1 VFVVRVLNAAS
12 PICGVL
18 RSFSTFGATLNAK
31 QRKPMQKKRI
41 QAAAFYPR
49 ERSLCE
55 TVKNCAKKLSF
66 N

>member
-1 VFVVRVLNAAS
+1 MLTV
-12 PICGVL
+12 P
-18 RSFSTFGATLNAK
+18 RSFSTVGGTLGAK

-41 QAAAFYPR
+41 QAAAFYRR

-55 TVKNCAKKLSF
+55 TVKNHAKKQCF